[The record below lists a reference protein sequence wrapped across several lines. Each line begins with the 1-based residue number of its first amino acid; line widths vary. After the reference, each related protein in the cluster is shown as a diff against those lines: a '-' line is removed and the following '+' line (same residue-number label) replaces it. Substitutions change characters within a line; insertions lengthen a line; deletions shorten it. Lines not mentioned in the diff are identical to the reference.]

1 MNVTAFKTAHIL
13 DYSVIIPNMLMWRY
27 FTVIILKEVTLFM
40 VGGGSFYVGRLKLT
54 IFAFYSSKIGPNE
67 ILSK

>member
-13 DYSVIIPNMLMWRY
+13 DYSVIIPNMWIWRY

-54 IFAFYSSKIGPNE
+54 ILHF
-67 ILSK
+67 ILPK